1 MHRWSVGLE
10 VLNMSGWHTV
20 VMLILKVRSTIVK
33 DYVMYYNHI
42 RPHSYNQGLPPILA
56 EKTYRGLLN

>member
-10 VLNMSGWHTV
+10 VLNMSGCHMA
-20 VMLILKVRSTIVK
+20 VMLILKVRSTMK
-33 DYVMYYNHI
+33 DYMMYYNHI

-56 EKTYRGLLN
+56 EKTYLGLLN